1 MRAHRSSGIDEDD
14 FFGGM
19 VASTWS
25 SLKDKAGNQA
35 IVYVSEGDM
44 NILEKILLKNIAG
57 KTTGVNMEK
66 TLKAS
71 FKQFDTDGSGEVS
84 FNEFVMAMERFGL
97 QCQKPGQRGKGGVP
111 PEVMRGLFDRYNKDL
126 SECISYKEFSD
137 GLFTAEKEAAN
148 EENDGGKN
156 EQGGQNPWLPTLANT
171 VSMDPNFHRPNTAQR
186 VRSIAN
192 PRKNQFTLD

>member
-1 MRAHRSSGIDEDD
+1 MTTLSPPSSRRLSARLNSLCSPLAPSRSSLLH
-14 FFGGM
+14 
-19 VASTWS
+19 APRSST
-25 SLKDKAGNQA
+25 LHAPPH
-35 IVYVSEGDM
+35 
-44 NILEKILLKNIAG
+44 LLQ
-57 KTTGVNMEK
+57 GVNEEK
-66 TLKAS
+66 TLKSA
-71 FKQFDTDGSGEVS
+71 FKKFDTDGSGEVS
-84 FNEFVMAMERFGL
+84 FGEFLRAMEGFGL
-97 QCQKPGQRGKGGVP
+97 QCPKPGARGKGGVP